1 MRENQGNIF
10 RVIHE
15 TGCSLKIAEEAL
27 ANNNNWID
35 TYKYARE
42 RTQSNNK

>member
-15 TGCSLKIAEEAL
+15 TGCDLKTAEEAL
-27 ANNNNWID
+27 ANTNSWED
-35 TYKYARE
+35 AYKYAR
-42 RTQSNNK
+42 NKKV